1 MRGSFTTHIPDTEE
15 VRNQVKELGLG
26 SERYLSAKGMPDFRE
41 VSALLRECETA
52 AHLIR
57 SYLEYSAE
65 ESGGDED
72 NRTILLPAPPV
83 KVSFEHNTL
92 RVFTP
97 LTFNRGIP
105 DSYILANSIR
115 TELQNYQQKNSR
127 SLFWKL
133 EPPLTVIMLRRAQK
147 YSSRLKDNDNM
158 ETGRIINVI
167 FPELGLSDNC
177 MLVPDIH
184 SGFRLVDSIEE
195 EGMEFIVFSQ
205 KDARDHFSD
214 LFAASSA
221 ELFQKY
227 K

>member
-1 MRGSFTTHIPDTEE
+1 MRGSFTTHIPDIEE
-15 VRNQVKELGLG
+15 IRNQVKEFGLA
-26 SERYLSAKGMPDFRE
+26 SERYLSAESVSDFRE
-41 VSALLRECETA
+41 LSALLRECETT

-57 SYLEYSAE
+57 SYLEYLAE
-65 ESGGDED
+65 EADED
-72 NRTILLPAPPV
+72 DIRRMILMPPSPV
-83 KVSFEHNTL
+83 KVSFENNTL

-97 LTFNRGIP
+97 LTFSRGIP

-115 TELQNYQQKNSR
+115 TELQNYQQKTNR

-184 SGFRLVDSIEE
+184 SGFRLIDSIEE

-205 KDARDHFSD
+205 KDAREHFSD

-221 ELFQKY
+221 ESFQKY